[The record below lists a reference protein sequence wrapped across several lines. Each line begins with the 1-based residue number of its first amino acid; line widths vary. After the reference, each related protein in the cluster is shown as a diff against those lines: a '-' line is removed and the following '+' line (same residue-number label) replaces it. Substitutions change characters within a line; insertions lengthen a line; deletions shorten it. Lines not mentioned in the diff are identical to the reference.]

1 MVIQYNDL
9 LGFVQM
15 MLPCMRVT
23 RQRNLA
29 LTALGILKVRDAHLT
44 VSEIARAIPN
54 RLDHWHNLKRIWRF
68 LSNVKWSPE
77 EYFHPLFA
85 FLLTRFR
92 VGLFLPVI
100 IDQSTLAGKWEML
113 WASIPFRGRAL
124 PLYFKVFR
132 YADIRADPEGS
143 QTKLEDQ
150 FVRSVVA
157 MIPPSLHP
165 LLLFDRGY
173 ARASLIQLL
182 DSLDVRYV
190 IRVRKDA
197 TVRYRRRYQ
206 GPLSGVKVRRG
217 ELIWW
222 PQTFYHAQE
231 QCKVNMAITLND
243 TAEEPWYLLTN
254 LRRGTTTV
262 HWYERRFRCEELFK
276 DIKDQLHLETIR
288 VKTTERVE
296 RLLFA
301 LAVAY
306 YAITLIGVAAQSAG
320 LKRKVC
326 KDPVSPAWMALR
338 LLQMPQILK
347 PRLVRKALSIYK
359 WSLSYESG

>member
-1 MVIQYNDL
+1 
-9 LGFVQM
+9 
-15 MLPCMRVT
+15 
-23 RQRNLA
+23 
-29 LTALGILKVRDAHLT
+29 
-44 VSEIARAIPN
+44 
-54 RLDHWHNLKRIWRF
+54 
-68 LSNVKWSPE
+68 
-77 EYFHPLFA
+77 
-85 FLLTRFR
+85 
-92 VGLFLPVI
+92 
-100 IDQSTLAGKWEML
+100 
-113 WASIPFRGRAL
+113 
-124 PLYFKVFR
+124 
-132 YADIRADPEGS
+132 
-143 QTKLEDQ
+143 
-150 FVRSVVA
+150 
-157 MIPPSLHP
+157 LHP